1 MQKHLYKTI
10 GFLKRASAFYVAAV
24 FISQPVAAKELREI
38 LQKSLVADPSL
49 LEARANLAA
58 AESATKASKAAHYPV
73 VGLTGTQVLMQDN
86 RDADD
91 DLKNA
96 IGLKGTLNLY
106 SWGGITASVN
116 RDKQKEIYYKYK
128 YYETQE
134 QLGGEIGKLYLT
146 ALRAK
151 ESIEVNQQS
160 LNRHNKLLKDLSVVA
175 KYDTGR
181 RSELVEAE
189 ARRLQVQTTIAQ
201 LTRTME
207 LALSRLSKYTVTSLR
222 PQDLKDPFRT
232 ETTRTLISR
241 YKGMD
246 NGVNPSY
253 LAQKAERESTF
264 YELQA
269 SKAARKP
276 AINLEGV
283 ATKETK
289 QVYLNLSWNFFDQAA
304 RHTVDKNLHTVEA
317 ADSKLDQILREVAE
331 RAKTAEMDMAQSEL
345 RSGITAQHIVSQKE
359 VVKAY
364 ELQFKVAR
372 RTLTDVLGA
381 YNELA
386 NIEQENITAR
396 NDFRDAALEYL
407 TAQAQIANWAGITT
421 EESSNQK

>member
-1 MQKHLYKTI
+1 MQKHFYKAI
-10 GFLKRASAFYVAAV
+10 GLLKHGCVLSVAVMLA
-24 FISQPVAAKELREI
+24 SQPVSARELREI

-58 AESATKASKAAHYPV
+58 AESTTKASKAAHYPV
-73 VGLTGTQVLMQDN
+73 VGLTGTQVLMQENKHSYDDVE
-86 RDADD
+86 DAV
-91 DLKNA
+91 
-96 IGLKGTLNLY
+96 GLKGSLNLY

-134 QLGGEIGKLYLT
+134 ELGSEIGKLYLT

-160 LNRHNKLLKDLSVVA
+160 LNRHNKLLRDLGVVA

-181 RSELVEAE
+181 RSEVIEAE
-189 ARRLQVQTTIAQ
+189 ARRLQVQITIAQ
-201 LTRTME
+201 QTRTME
-207 LALSRLSKYTVTSLR
+207 LALSRLSKYTPTPIR
-222 PQDLKDPFRT
+222 PQDLMDPFRT
-232 ETTRTLISR
+232 ETTRTLVSR
-241 YKGMD
+241 YKSID

-253 LAQKAERESTF
+253 LAQKAERESTV

-283 ATKETK
+283 VTPKTK
-289 QVYLNLSWNFFDQAA
+289 QLYLNLTWNFFDQAA
-304 RHTVDKNLHTVEA
+304 RHTVDKNAHTVEA
-317 ADSKLDQILREVAE
+317 ADSKLDQILREVVE

-345 RSGITAQHIVSQKE
+345 RSSISAQHIASQKE

-386 NIEQENITAR
+386 NIEQENITSR

-407 TAQAQIANWAGITT
+407 TAQAQVANWAGLAP
-421 EESSNQK
+421 EE

>member
-1 MQKHLYKTI
+1 M
-10 GFLKRASAFYVAAV
+10 
-24 FISQPVAAKELREI
+24 
-38 LQKSLVADPSL
+38 
-49 LEARANLAA
+49 
-58 AESATKASKAAHYPV
+58 
-73 VGLTGTQVLMQDN
+73 
-86 RDADD
+86 
-91 DLKNA
+91 
-96 IGLKGTLNLY
+96 
-106 SWGGITASVN
+106 
-116 RDKQKEIYYKYK
+116 
-128 YYETQE
+128 
-134 QLGGEIGKLYLT
+134 YLT

-151 ESIEVNQQS
+151 ESIEVNQHS

>member
-1 MQKHLYKTI
+1 MLSI
-10 GFLKRASAFYVAAV
+10 LAV
-24 FISQPVAAKELREI
+24 LTSQPVAAKELREI

-49 LEARANLAA
+49 LEAKANMAA
-58 AESATKASKAAHYPV
+58 AESATKVSKAAHYPV
-73 VGLTGTQVLMQDN
+73 IGLTGTQVLAQRN
-86 RDADD
+86 KKNKD
-91 DLKNA
+91 DLDDS
-96 IGLKGTLNLY
+96 IGLKGSLNLY
-106 SWGGITASVN
+106 SWGGIEASVN

-134 QLGGEIGKLYLT
+134 ELGSEIGKLYLT

-160 LNRHNKLLKDLSVVA
+160 LNRHNKLLRDLSVVA

-181 RSELVEAE
+181 RSEVIEAE

-207 LALSRLSKYTVTSLR
+207 LALSRLSKYTVTPLR
-222 PQDLKDPFRT
+222 PKDLQDPFRM
-232 ETTRTLISR
+232 ETTRTLVGR
-241 YKGMD
+241 YKDMD

-264 YELQA
+264 YELKA

-276 AINLEGV
+276 AINLEGI
-283 ATKETK
+283 ATQNTK
-289 QVYLNLSWNFFDQAA
+289 QLYLNLSWNLFDQAA
-304 RHTVDKNLHTVEA
+304 RHTVDKNVHTVEA
-317 ADSKLDQILREVAE
+317 ADSKLDQILREVVE
-331 RAKTAEMDMAQSEL
+331 RAKTAETDMAQSEL
-345 RSGITAQHIVSQKE
+345 RSDIAAQHIVSQKE

-386 NIEQENITAR
+386 AIEQENVTSR

-407 TAQAQIANWAGITT
+407 TAQAQVAHWAGVSP
-421 EESSNQK
+421 EE

>member
-1 MQKHLYKTI
+1 MQKHLFDKTI
-10 GFLKRASAFYVAAV
+10 GCFKRYSALSIFAFL
-24 FISQPVAAKELREI
+24 ISSPVDAKELREI

-49 LEARANLAA
+49 LEAKANVSAA
-58 AESATKASKAAHYPV
+58 QSTTKASRAAHYPV
-73 VGLTGTQVLMQDN
+73 IGLTGTQVLAQSNDD
-86 RDADD
+86 RTD
-91 DLKNA
+91 DLDNA

-106 SWGGITASVN
+106 SWGGIEASVN

-134 QLGGEIGKLYLT
+134 ELGSEIGKLYLT

-160 LNRHNKLLKDLSVVA
+160 LNRHNKLLRDLGVVA
-175 KYDTGR
+175 KYDKGR
-181 RSELVEAE
+181 RSEVVEAE

-207 LALSRLSKYTVTSLR
+207 IALSRLSKYTPNPLR
-222 PQDLKDPFRT
+222 SQDLQDPFRA
-232 ETTRTLISR
+232 ETTRTLVSR
-241 YKGMD
+241 YKSTD

-253 LAQKAERESTF
+253 LAQRAERESTF
-264 YELQA
+264 HEMEV

-276 AINLEGV
+276 AINLEGI
-283 ATKETK
+283 ATQETK
-289 QVYLNLSWNFFDQAA
+289 QVYLNLTWNFFDQAA
-304 RHTVDKNLHTVEA
+304 RHTVDKNVHTVEA
-317 ADSKLDQILREVAE
+317 ADSKMDQILRDVAE

-345 RSGITAQHIVSQKE
+345 RSGISAQHIVSQKE

-372 RTLTDVLGA
+372 RTLTDVLGS

-386 NIEQENITAR
+386 TIEQEHVTSR

-407 TAQAQIANWAGITT
+407 TAQAQVANWAGVSP
-421 EESSNQK
+421 EE